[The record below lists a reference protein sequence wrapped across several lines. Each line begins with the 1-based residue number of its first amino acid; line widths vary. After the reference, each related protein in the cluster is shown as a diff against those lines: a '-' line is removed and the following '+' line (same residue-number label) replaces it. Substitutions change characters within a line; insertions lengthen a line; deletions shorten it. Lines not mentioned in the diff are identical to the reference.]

1 MLNIGKLSPGGGEY
15 YIGEIAT
22 SAEDYYTGHG
32 EAAGRWVGTLAADLG
47 LVGEVDPEHFRRVLL
62 GQDPFTGETLLSA
75 HAQRRT
81 TATTAPIAPGRLLD
95 VAQAASFLGVS
106 AQYVRYLL
114 KPGEEHRDRL
124 ASASPDERCLTRSC
138 WWGSG
143 TRPSGKRSKEGSRRL
158 LQTGGAIA
166 AALPVSPRR

>member
-1 MLNIGKLSPGGGEY
+1 MPVLNIGKLSPGGGEY

-47 LVGEVDPEHFRRVLL
+47 LVGEVDPEHFGRVLL

-81 TATTAPIAPGRLLD
+81 TGTTAPIAPGRLLD

-106 AQYVRYLL
+106 AQYVRFLL

-124 ASASPDERCLTRSC
+124 ASASPDERGVGPVDLA
-138 WWGSG
+138 G
-143 TRPSGKRSKEGSRRL
+143 
-158 LQTGGAIA
+158 GGAA
-166 AALPVSPRR
+166 PVPAGNGRRRGAGGFCRLEG

>member
-1 MLNIGKLSPGGGEY
+1 M
-15 YIGEIAT
+15 
-22 SAEDYYTGHG
+22 
-32 EAAGRWVGTLAADLG
+32 
-47 LVGEVDPEHFRRVLL
+47 LL
-62 GQDPFTGETLLSA
+62 GQDPFTGEMLLSS

-81 TATTAPIAPGRLLD
+81 TGTTAPIAPGRLLD

-166 AALPVSPRR
+166 ATLPASPRR

>member
-1 MLNIGKLSPGGGEY
+1 MLNIGKLSPGDGEY

-22 SAEDYYTGHG
+22 SAEGYY
-32 EAAGRWVGTLAADLG
+32 
-47 LVGEVDPEHFRRVLL
+47 
-62 GQDPFTGETLLSA
+62 
-75 HAQRRT
+75 AQRRT
-81 TATTAPIAPGRLLD
+81 TGTTAPIAPGRLLD

-106 AQYVRYLL
+106 AQYVRFLL
-114 KPGEEHRDRL
+114 KPGEEHRDWL
-124 ASASPDERCLTRSC
+124 ASASPDERGLTRSC

-166 AALPVSPRR
+166 AALPASPRR